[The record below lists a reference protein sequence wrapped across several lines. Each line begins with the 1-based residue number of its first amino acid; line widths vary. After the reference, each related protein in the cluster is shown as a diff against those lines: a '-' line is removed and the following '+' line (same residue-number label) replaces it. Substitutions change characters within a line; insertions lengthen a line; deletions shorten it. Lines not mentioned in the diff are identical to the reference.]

1 MNEIIVLK
9 KLNEILIDILDRED
23 INISIDSRIE
33 DYDEWDSLA
42 HINIVTQIEG
52 DFNIKFTLDEIE
64 EFYSVKNI
72 LNLIIKKT

>member
-1 MNEIIVLK
+1 MNETLVLK
-9 KLNEILIDILDRED
+9 QLNEILIDILDRED
-23 INISIDSRIE
+23 INISRDSRID

-72 LNLIIKKT
+72 LNLIIKKI

>member
-9 KLNEILIDILDRED
+9 QLNEILIDILDRED
-23 INISIDSRIE
+23 IKISIDSRIE

-42 HINIVTQIEG
+42 HINIVTQIES

-72 LNLIIKKT
+72 LNLIIKKM

>member
-9 KLNEILIDILDRED
+9 QLNEILIDILDRED

-72 LNLIIKKT
+72 LNLIIKKI

>member
-1 MNEIIVLK
+1 MNEIIVLEQ
-9 KLNEILIDILDRED
+9 LNEILIDILDRED
-23 INISIDSRIE
+23 IKISIDSRIE

-42 HINIVTQIEG
+42 HINIVTQIES

-72 LNLIIKKT
+72 LNLIIKKM